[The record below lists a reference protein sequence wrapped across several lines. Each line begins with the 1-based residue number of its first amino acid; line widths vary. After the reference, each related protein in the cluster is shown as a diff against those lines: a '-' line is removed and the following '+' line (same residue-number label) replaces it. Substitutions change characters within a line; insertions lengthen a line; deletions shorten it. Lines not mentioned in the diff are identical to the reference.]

1 MITAEDKLKNCR
13 DVQPHRWSEDCKIKR
28 DTIFN
33 LIRLAKMKEWYYPVL
48 ARTEGKRVHS
58 HTPLLEVDRSTTFLE
73 SCMVIAINIKHTQTR
88 SGIPVFGLNPTEMLV
103 QEAKGKCKRLS
114 MANLICKSKPVKQ
127 YKCLSVSNELG
138 QLFTFNNGIQW
149 NEIRA
154 CTHTRVRAHTQIG
167 LGECTPNCYKS
178 LYAWGWRYLH
188 CFTTSVV

>member
-1 MITAEDKLKNCR
+1 
-13 DVQPHRWSEDCKIKR
+13 
-28 DTIFN
+28 
-33 LIRLAKMKEWYYPVL
+33 
-48 ARTEGKRVHS
+48 
-58 HTPLLEVDRSTTFLE
+58 
-73 SCMVIAINIKHTQTR
+73 MVIAINIKHTQTR

-154 CTHTRVRAHTQIG
+154 CTHTRAHTH
-167 LGECTPNCYKS
+167 K
-178 LYAWGWRYLH
+178 
-188 CFTTSVV
+188 